1 MNTTGVQDRDL
12 KAVEYLQSLRSLTHE
27 LERAMQAIAHN
38 ELSELEE
45 SVDSQQILS
54 ARLGELANDMCV
66 PLETEPAIPLPSL
79 DEDLR
84 HQIRSASDALQQLN
98 HRYAAL
104 LRHSS
109 RSLARMTSL
118 FSSFQGQFQEASGP
132 RLKHQ
137 TWSCQM

>member
-1 MNTTGVQDRDL
+1 MNTTGVQDRNL
-12 KAVEYLQSLRSLTHE
+12 KAVEYLQSLRSLTDE

-38 ELSELEE
+38 ALSELEE
-45 SVDSQQILS
+45 SVDSQQMLS

-66 PLETEPAIPLPSL
+66 PLEVDPAIPLPNL

-84 HQIRSASDALQQLN
+84 HKIRSASDTLQKLN
-98 HRYAAL
+98 YRYAAL

-109 RSLARMTSL
+109 HSLARMASL

>member
-1 MNTTGVQDRDL
+1 
-12 KAVEYLQSLRSLTHE
+12 
-27 LERAMQAIAHN
+27 MQAIAHN